1 MNRTLKRPMFRMGG
15 SSATGITSG
24 LDMPRASYQSGSTP
38 FSSPREM
45 GMAMSRS
52 AIPQLLN
59 QTTPQTAEGNVTSD
73 ASDLTAGQELLK
85 AFEDREKANNLS
97 NFLINFGLNLAS
109 ATPRGSGI
117 TGTFA
122 TAAEAA
128 KQPFGQ
134 FTKDVASEK
143 AFDRELDLAATKMDI
158 NERLKKEAEDR
169 AFKRDVALKALD
181 LKADDK
187 AEDQYVVVSAD
198 EAKKELG
205 EAYNPKALYQRNL
218 KNNKLEVKLTGPKE
232 VIKETTDEY
241 LKKGSQAQAESD
253 IKKVQDAETAYLN
266 ANKFTQTLDT
276 LNFLANTPDETLETG
291 AFAELRTSIAKI
303 GQEFGLDI
311 NVQNVPLAELLRT
324 VGGKVAIDSL
334 QGFKGAISNKE
345 LQFVQDINPG
355 LSMSK
360 DGIKLQLL
368 MLDRANDLSKRYYTE
383 VVEPFVR
390 KNGFDLRTDKTLD
403 GKTFN
408 QLTMMFHENNPYVTD
423 DIRNQLVAA
432 TVNIDEKYK
441 KNIVTQDGVNYII
454 IGTGENKKFFELPG
468 QTGGE

>member
-1 MNRTLKRPMFRMGG
+1 MFKMGG
-15 SSATGITSG
+15 SAGTGITSG
-24 LDMPRASYQSGSTP
+24 LDKPRKQYNKAGLVDNNPLTQYPTDYFPSLGTREIKQDTP
-38 FSSPREM
+38 SITM
-45 GMAMSRS
+45 
-52 AIPQLLN
+52 
-59 QTTPQTAEGNVTSD
+59 D
-73 ASDLTAGQELLK
+73 DDKLTAGQELLK
-85 AFEDREKANNLS
+85 AFKDRNTRPDLS
-97 NFLINFGLNLAS
+97 QFLINFGLNLAS
-109 ATPRGSGI
+109 ATPRGNI
-117 TGTFA
+117 FA

-128 KQPFGQ
+128 KKPAGTLFQEQ
-134 FTKDVASEK
+134 AAEK
-143 AFDRELDLAATKMDI
+143 AFDKELTLAATKMDI

-169 AFKRDVALKALD
+169 AFKRNVALKALD
-181 LKADDK
+181 LKKDDK
-187 AEDQYVVVSAD
+187 AEDQYVVVPAD
-198 EAKKELG
+198 EAKAELG
-205 EAYNPKALYQRNL
+205 TAYNPKALYQRNL
-218 KNNKLEVKLTGPKE
+218 RTNKLEVKLTGPKE
-232 VIKETTDEY
+232 VIKETTDKY
-241 LKKGSQAQAESD
+241 LEKGSEAQATAD

-276 LNFLANTPDETLETG
+276 LRILANTPDETLETG
-291 AFAELRTSIAKI
+291 AFGEVRTTVAKI

-390 KNGFDLRTDKTLD
+390 KNGFDLRPDKTLD

-432 TVNIDEKYK
+432 TVTIDEKYK
-441 KNIVTQDGVNYII
+441 KNITTIDGVNYIK
-454 IGTGENKKFFELPG
+454 IGTGDNIRIFELPSQEG
-468 QTGGE
+468 DE

>member
-1 MNRTLKRPMFRMGG
+1 MSRVLKRPMFKMGG
-15 SSATGITSG
+15 SAGTGITSG
-24 LDMPRASYQSGSTP
+24 LDKPRQQYNKAGLVNNNPLTQYPTDFFPPLGTREIKQDTP
-38 FSSPREM
+38 SITM
-45 GMAMSRS
+45 
-52 AIPQLLN
+52 
-59 QTTPQTAEGNVTSD
+59 D
-73 ASDLTAGQELLK
+73 DDKLTAGQELLK
-85 AFEDREKANNLS
+85 AFKDRNTRPDLS
-97 NFLINFGLNLAS
+97 QFLINFGLNLAS
-109 ATPRGSGI
+109 ATPRGNI
-117 TGTFA
+117 FA

-128 KQPFGQ
+128 KKPAGTLFDQ
-134 FTKDVASEK
+134 KAAEK
-143 AFDRELDLAATKMDI
+143 AFDRELTLAATKMDI
-158 NERLKKEAEDR
+158 NERLKKEAEAR
-169 AFKRDVALKALD
+169 EFERQKTLKGMD
-181 LKADDK
+181 LLE
-187 AEDQYVVVSAD
+187 AEDQFVVVSPD

-232 VIKETTDEY
+232 VIKEQTDKY
-241 LKKGSQAQAESD
+241 LEKGSQAQAEAD
-253 IKKVQDAETAYLN
+253 IKKVQDAETAFLN

-276 LNFLANTPDETLETG
+276 LRILANTPEETLETG
-291 AFAELRTSIAKI
+291 AFGEFRTSLEKI
-303 GQEFGLDI
+303 GQEFGLD
-311 NVQNVPLAELLRT
+311 VGLQNVSLAELLRT

-345 LQFVQDINPG
+345 LEFVQSINPG

-390 KNGFDLRTDKTLD
+390 QNGFDLRPDKTLD

-441 KNIVTQDGVNYII
+441 KNIVTMDGVNYIK
-454 IGTGENKKFFELPG
+454 IGTGENQKFYPLPG
-468 QTGGE
+468 QEGGE

>member
-1 MNRTLKRPMFRMGG
+1 MNRVLRRPMFKMGG
-15 SSATGITSG
+15 SAGTGITSG
-24 LDMPRASYQSGSTP
+24 LDKPRQQYSTGSPNPLTQYPTDYFPSLGTREIKQDTP
-38 FSSPREM
+38 SITM
-45 GMAMSRS
+45 
-52 AIPQLLN
+52 
-59 QTTPQTAEGNVTSD
+59 D
-73 ASDLTAGQELLK
+73 DDKLTAGQELLK
-85 AFEDREKANNLS
+85 AFKDRNTKPDLS
-97 NFLINFGLNLAS
+97 QFLINFGLNLAS
-109 ATPRGSGI
+109 ATPRGNI
-117 TGTFA
+117 FA

-128 KQPFGQ
+128 KKPAGTLFQE
-134 FTKDVASEK
+134 KAAEK
-143 AFDRELDLAATKMDI
+143 AFDKELTLAATKMDI

-169 AFKRDVALKALD
+169 AFKRNVALKALD
-181 LKADDK
+181 LKKDDK
-187 AEDQYVVVSAD
+187 AEDQYVVVSGE

-218 KNNKLEVKLTGPKE
+218 RTNKLEVKLTGPKE
-232 VIKETTDEY
+232 VIKETTDKY
-241 LKKGSQAQAESD
+241 LEKGSEAQATAD
-253 IKKVQDAETAYLN
+253 IKKVQDAETAFLN

-276 LNFLANTPDETLETG
+276 LRILANTPEETLETG
-291 AFAELRTSIAKI
+291 AFGELRTSIAKI

-345 LQFVQDINPG
+345 LEFVQDINPG

-390 KNGFDLRTDKTLD
+390 KNSFDLRPDKTLD

-432 TVNIDEKYK
+432 TVTIDEKYK
-441 KNIVTQDGVNYII
+441 KNITTIDGVNYIK
-454 IGTGENKKFFELPG
+454 IGTGDNIRIFELPSQEG
-468 QTGGE
+468 DE

>member
-1 MNRTLKRPMFRMGG
+1 MNRTLKRPMFKMGG
-15 SSATGITSG
+15 STGTGITSG
-24 LDMPRASYQSGSTP
+24 LDKPRKQFNQAGVVKEDYYPTDFFPPLGVRKQETNAPS
-38 FSSPREM
+38 
-45 GMAMSRS
+45 MS
-52 AIPQLLN
+52 AGEQLM
-59 QTTPQTAEGNVTSD
+59 
-73 ASDLTAGQELLK
+73 K
-85 AFEDREKANNLS
+85 AFADRDTKPDLS
-97 NFLINFGLNLAS
+97 QFLINFGLNLAS
-109 ATPRGSGI
+109 ATPRGNIIS
-117 TGTFA
+117 

-128 KQPFGQ
+128 KKPAGTLFEQ
-134 FTKDVASEK
+134 KAADK
-143 AFDRELDLAATKMDI
+143 AFDRELNLAATKMDI

>member
-1 MNRTLKRPMFRMGG
+1 MNRTLKRPMFKMGG
-15 SSATGITSG
+15 SAGTGITSG
-24 LDMPRASYQSGSTP
+24 LDKPRQQYNEAGSVNPLQMYPTDNFPTLGTREIKQDTP
-38 FSSPREM
+38 S
-45 GMAMSRS
+45 
-52 AIPQLLN
+52 I
-59 QTTPQTAEGNVTSD
+59 TID
-73 ASDLTAGQELLK
+73 DDKLTAGQELLK
-85 AFEDREKANNLS
+85 AFKNRNTKPDLS
-97 NFLINFGLNLAS
+97 QFLINFGLNLAS
-109 ATPRGSGI
+109 ATPRGNI
-117 TGTFA
+117 FA

-128 KQPFGQ
+128 KKPAGTLFQE
-134 FTKDVASEK
+134 KAAEK
-143 AFDRELDLAATKMDI
+143 AFDKELTLAATKMDI

-169 AFKRDVALKALD
+169 AFKKNVALKALD
-181 LKADDK
+181 LKKDGK

-232 VIKETTDEY
+232 VIKETTDPY
-241 LKKGSQAQAESD
+241 IKKGSEAEATKD
-253 IKKVQDAETAYLN
+253 IKKITDAETAYLN

-276 LNFLANTPDETLETG
+276 LRILANTPDKTLETG
-291 AFAELRTSIAKI
+291 AFGEVRTTVAKI

-311 NVQNVPLAELLRT
+311 NVQNIPLAELLRT

-345 LQFVQDINPG
+345 LEFVQSINPG

-383 VVEPFVR
+383 VVEPFTR
-390 KNGFDLRTDKTLD
+390 KNGFDLRSDKTLD
-403 GKTFN
+403 GKTFD
-408 QLTMMFHENNPYVTD
+408 QLTLMFHENNPYVTD

-432 TVNIDEKYK
+432 TVTIDEKYK
-441 KNIVTQDGVNYII
+441 KNIVTENGVNYIK
-454 IGTGENKKFFELPG
+454 IGGKFYPLPDQTGEE
-468 QTGGE
+468 

>member
-15 SSATGITSG
+15 STGTGITSG
-24 LDMPRASYQSGSTP
+24 LDKPRQQYNKAGLVDNNPLLQYPTDYFPELGVKKQETNAPSITIDEPS
-38 FSSPREM
+38 
-45 GMAMSRS
+45 MS
-52 AIPQLLN
+52 AGEQLM
-59 QTTPQTAEGNVTSD
+59 
-73 ASDLTAGQELLK
+73 K
-85 AFEDREKANNLS
+85 AFADRDTKPDLS
-97 NFLINFGLNLAS
+97 QFLINFGLNLAS
-109 ATPRGSGI
+109 ATPRGNI
-117 TGTFA
+117 IA

-128 KQPFGQ
+128 KKP
-134 FTKDVASEK
+134 ASTLFEQKAADK
-143 AFDRELDLAATKMDI
+143 AFDRELNLAATKMDI
-158 NERLKKEAEDR
+158 NERLKKEAEER

-181 LKADDK
+181 LKKDDK
-187 AEDQYVVVSAD
+187 AEDQYVVVPAD
-198 EAKKELG
+198 EAKAELG
-205 EAYNPKALYQRNL
+205 TAYNPKALYQRNL
-218 KNNKLEVKLTGPKE
+218 RTNKLEVKLTGPKE

-241 LKKGSQAQAESD
+241 LKKGSAAQAEAD
-253 IKKVQDAETAYLN
+253 IKKVQDAETAFLN

-276 LNFLANTPDETLETG
+276 LRILANTPDETLETG
-291 AFAELRTSIAKI
+291 AFGEVRTTVAKI
-303 GQEFGLDI
+303 GEEFGLDI

-345 LQFVQDINPG
+345 LEFVQSINPG

-390 KNGFDLRTDKTLD
+390 KNGFDLRPDKTLD

-432 TVNIDEKYK
+432 TVTIDDKYK
-441 KNIVTQDGVNYII
+441 KKIVTENGVNYIK
-454 IGTGENKKFFELPG
+454 IGDKFYPLPDQTGEE
-468 QTGGE
+468 